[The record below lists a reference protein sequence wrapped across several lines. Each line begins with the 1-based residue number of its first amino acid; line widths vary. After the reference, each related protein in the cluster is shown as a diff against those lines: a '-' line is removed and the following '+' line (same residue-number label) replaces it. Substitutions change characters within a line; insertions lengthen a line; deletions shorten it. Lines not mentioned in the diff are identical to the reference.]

1 MCFAPLQ
8 DMHNGRVI
16 VSANFDLC
24 VAFRPIKPHLVR
36 YNWHDSSSTVAYM
49 VIGIPGCS
57 LISSVQHFQRK
68 LSTKSTP
75 SKYRTPSTNT
85 RIRYTQYTLMYGMP
99 PILYCTH
106 YIVRGVY
113 VLIIVKPME
122 SFSSFTT
129 VHTRYILLL
138 PPWYNWHQNSSELWT
153 CPWLTTQAMN
163 NGCRPYW
170 RGHETPDEMLNETIG
185 SFQNPQTTKR
195 DLMQAYSRSCMFSQ
209 YPKLILVC
217 IMRS

>member
-106 YIVRGVY
+106 YIGVWELVCIVQQYCVHVLRY
-113 VLIIVKPME
+113 VACTCWSLWNLW
-122 SFSSFTT
+122 SRFLRLQLYTLGTFYFFLHDTT
-129 VHTRYILLL
+129 DIRT
-138 PPWYNWHQNSSELWT
+138 HQNSE
-153 CPWLTTQAMN
+153 
-163 NGCRPYW
+163 
-170 RGHETPDEMLNETIG
+170 HV
-185 SFQNPQTTKR
+185 R
-195 DLMQAYSRSCMFSQ
+195 D
-209 YPKLILVC
+209 
-217 IMRS
+217 